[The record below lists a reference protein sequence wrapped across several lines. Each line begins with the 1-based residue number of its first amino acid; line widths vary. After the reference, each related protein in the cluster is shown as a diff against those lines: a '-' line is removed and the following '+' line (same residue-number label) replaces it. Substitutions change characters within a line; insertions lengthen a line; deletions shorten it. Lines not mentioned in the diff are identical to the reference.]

1 VRVLISGG
9 GTSGHVNPGLAVA
22 RILAAEG
29 NEVQYVGT
37 ASGPESTL
45 VARAGIPFH
54 TIDVIG
60 RERGLSLRNL
70 KAVAKLGGA
79 LWRSIGI
86 VARVSPNVILGTGGY
101 VSLPVVIAGWIHRI
115 PIVLHEQNA
124 VLGLANRLG
133 ARFARYIAVS
143 FPETA
148 PQAGDKGRLTGN
160 PLRLEIVELNR
171 ESIRSEALSEF
182 GFEPGRK
189 TLLVMG
195 GSQGAAN
202 INRAALDC
210 YDVWRGDERLQ
221 VLQIAG
227 PKNFDSVLEEVD
239 EVRRDSDRLIWRVL
253 GYADRM
259 ELVYSI
265 ADLALCRSGATTV
278 AELAA
283 VGIPAI
289 FVPWPHAL
297 DDDQLKNAMSVTAA
311 GGGQVVLDRDL
322 SADRIVE
329 TIGELIFD
337 DERLSAM
344 STKIRSRSIAEA
356 DRRLAELIEEAAA
369 EGPTPQPTA
378 RVRIK
383 GLSGIRRLHLVGI
396 GGAGMSALAHLFTEA
411 GITVTGSDRKSSSTL
426 DSLKKAGLKVEVG
439 HGPGRV
445 AGADAVVASSAVRDD
460 NVELLEAKS
469 AGIPIWSRG
478 EAVAKV
484 VSGLKVIAIAGTH
497 GKTTASAMAL
507 SILEIAGLDP
517 MGIVGGPIV
526 GLGSGGR
533 LGAGEWAVV
542 EADEAFGSFLLL
554 DPEVAAV
561 TNIDEDHLDFYG
573 GIEGLEA
580 GFKEFVHKARRR
592 VIACLDDE
600 RADRLTQGIP
610 DRLTYGFF
618 EQADVRAVEV
628 QSDALGSSFRL
639 LIQGEV
645 AGLINGE
652 DAGIVRLSVGG
663 RHTVL
668 NALCAAACGLAA
680 GIGAPEIV
688 EGLER
693 FRGVGRRFERR
704 GALNGAELRDDYAHH
719 PKELQAT
726 LAAAQT
732 GSWTR
737 VIAVFQPHLY
747 SRTRALWRELGTE
760 LTAADVVVVTDVD
773 GAREDPVHGITGKM
787 VADAA
792 SEAAPGKRVV
802 YLPNLPEVARFLKGE
817 AREGDLVLTL
827 GCGFINQL
835 HDLLLSK

>member
-1 VRVLISGG
+1 MRVLISGG

-29 NEVQYVGT
+29 HEIHYVGT

-45 VARAGIPFH
+45 VPRAGLPFH

-60 RERGLSLRNL
+60 RERGLSVRNL
-70 KAVAKLGGA
+70 KAIAKLSGA

-101 VSLPVVIAGWIHRI
+101 VSLPVVVAGWIHRI

-148 PQAGDKGRLTGN
+148 PQAGDKARLTGN
-160 PLRLEIVELNR
+160 PLRPEIVELDR
-171 ESIRSEALSEF
+171 DAMRLEALREF
-182 GFEPGRK
+182 GFEPARK
-189 TLLVMG
+189 TFLVMG
-195 GSQGAAN
+195 GSQGAVN

-210 YDVWRGDERLQ
+210 YDNWRGEDRLQ
-221 VLQIAG
+221 VLHIAG
-227 PKNFDSVLEEVD
+227 PKNFDTASRELE
-239 EVRRDSDRLIWRVL
+239 EVRRDSDRLIWRVI

-259 ELVYSI
+259 DLVYAAS
-265 ADLALCRSGATTV
+265 DLALCRGGAMTV
-278 AELAA
+278 TELTA

-322 SADRIVE
+322 TADRIADIV
-329 TIGELIFD
+329 GELIFD
-337 DERLSAM
+337 DERLGAM

-356 DRRLAELIEEAAA
+356 DRRLAEVIEEAAA
-369 EGPTPQPTA
+369 AGPTPQPSA

-383 GLSGIRRLHLVGI
+383 GLPGVRRLHLVGI
-396 GGAGMSALAHLFTEA
+396 GGAGMSALAHLFTDA
-411 GITVTGSDRKSSSTL
+411 GITVTGSDRKGSATL
-426 DSLKKAGLKVEVG
+426 DSLKRAGLKVEVG
-439 HGPGRV
+439 HEPGRV

-469 AGIPIWSRG
+469 AGTPIWSRG
-478 EAVAKV
+478 EAIAKV
-484 VSGLKVIAIAGTH
+484 VQGLNVIAIAGTH
-497 GKTTASAMAL
+497 GKTTASSMTL
-507 SILEIAGLDP
+507 SVLEIAGLDP
-517 MGIVGGPIV
+517 TGIVGGPIV
-526 GLGSGGR
+526 GLRSGGR

-542 EADEAFGSFLLL
+542 EADEAFGSFLLV
-554 DPEVAAV
+554 DPEIAAV

-580 GFKEFVHKARRR
+580 AFKEFVHKARRR
-592 VIACLDDE
+592 VVACLDDE
-600 RADRLTQGIP
+600 RAARLTEGIP

-628 QSDALGSSFRL
+628 QSDALGAGFRL
-639 LIQGEV
+639 L
-645 AGLINGE
+645 LNGE

-663 RHTVL
+663 RHNVL

-704 GALNGAELRDDYAHH
+704 GTLNGAELRDDYAHH

-732 GSWTR
+732 GSWKR
-737 VIAVFQPHLY
+737 VLAVFQPHLY

-773 GAREDPVHGITGKM
+773 GAREDPEPGITGKM

-802 YLPNLPEVARFLKGE
+802 YLPTLPEVARFLKGE
-817 AREGDLVLTL
+817 AREGDLIVTL